1 MGTINVE
8 QAIFA
13 TNEGQRDF
21 EALSKKL
28 EPKQTELKNQNDEV
42 ESLKKQLNTQ
52 GDKLNDDSRATLVKQ
67 IEQKQKSL
75 ERSVQDA
82 RDDAQNQQ
90 NEIAQRILQKMAPML
105 VKYAA
110 DNGFGVII
118 DTSNPWP
125 NGPVLW
131 AGPAVDI
138 TRPVVELYNAQS
150 GVPAPAP
157 KPAATRPAAP
167 TAKPATTSPAAPK
180 PRHYAKIAASVALR
194 NSFCDTQCR
203 EEVPAGRV
211 QNAAFFLCRISLRI
225 ASEDELSG
233 VLTHSHAHIEED
245 TMFADFLPDSDW
257 SEPFSPGMDNPDLV
271 CPAGS
276 RRRLPASAALALH
289 RRTAETGVAC
299 AATRASST
307 AGGRRPS
314 SHATTRPSAA
324 QSNLMGSRLVSS
336 SRRFHMT

>member
-1 MGTINVE
+1 MTSKFARLLMSTAFAVSVAALAQNAGLPAAPSAAASNAAAPLAATATGTRVGTVNVE

-52 GDKLNDDSRATLVKQ
+52 GEKLNDESRGTLVKQ

-90 NEIAQRILQKMAPML
+90 NEIAQRILQKMGPML
-105 VKYAA
+105 VKYAQ

-118 DTSNPWP
+118 DTSQPWP

-138 TRPVVELYNAQS
+138 TRSVVELYNAQS
-150 GVPAPAP
+150 GVPAPAV
-157 KPAATRPAAP
+157 KPTAATRPATPPAS
-167 TAKPATTSPAAPK
+167 KPASTAPAAPK
-180 PRHYAKIAASVALR
+180 PQT
-194 NSFCDTQCR
+194 TQ
-203 EEVPAGRV
+203 PK
-211 QNAAFFLCRISLRI
+211 
-225 ASEDELSG
+225 
-233 VLTHSHAHIEED
+233 
-245 TMFADFLPDSDW
+245 
-257 SEPFSPGMDNPDLV
+257 
-271 CPAGS
+271 
-276 RRRLPASAALALH
+276 
-289 RRTAETGVAC
+289 
-299 AATRASST
+299 
-307 AGGRRPS
+307 
-314 SHATTRPSAA
+314 
-324 QSNLMGSRLVSS
+324 
-336 SRRFHMT
+336 